1 MGWIE
6 PKTDWDPTKDRLN
19 PESYNRI
26 RNNLA
31 VLGELVNE
39 IYAPLTLESMGEEK
53 NYSSWYYA
61 REFNVFERNLDAIHQ
76 TSYHKVIGTTKT
88 FFDNG
93 PFIDSSELNRIE
105 SATLRLYEIG
115 QNHKKTLPRLS
126 IRLGSL
132 KGVK

>member
-6 PKTDWDPTKDRLN
+6 AKTDWDPTKDRLN

-61 REFNVFERNLDAIHQ
+61 REFNVFERNLDAINQ
-76 TSYHKVIGTTKT
+76 TCLLYTSPSPRDLSTSRM
-88 FFDNG
+88 
-93 PFIDSSELNRIE
+93 PSS
-105 SATLRLYEIG
+105 A
-115 QNHKKTLPRLS
+115 
-126 IRLGSL
+126 
-132 KGVK
+132 

>member
-19 PESYNRI
+19 PESY
-26 RNNLA
+26 
-31 VLGELVNE
+31 
-39 IYAPLTLESMGEEK
+39 K

-61 REFNVFERNLDAIHQ
+61 REFNVFERNLDAINQ
-76 TSYHKVIGTTKT
+76 TSYNKVIGTTKT

-93 PFIDSSELNRIE
+93 PFIDSSELSRIE
-105 SATLRLYEIG
+105 SATLQLYEIG

>member
-61 REFNVFERNLDAIHQ
+61 REFNVFERNLDAINQ
-76 TSYHKVIGTTKT
+76 TSYNKVIGTTKT

-115 QNHKKTLPRLS
+115 QNHKKT
-126 IRLGSL
+126 
-132 KGVK
+132 

>member
-39 IYAPLTLESMGEEK
+39 IYAPLTLESMGEERTIP
-53 NYSSWYYA
+53 A
-61 REFNVFERNLDAIHQ
+61 GIMHGNLMCLNE
-76 TSYHKVIGTTKT
+76 TSM
-88 FFDNG
+88 
-93 PFIDSSELNRIE
+93 
-105 SATLRLYEIG
+105 
-115 QNHKKTLPRLS
+115 Q
-126 IRLGSL
+126 
-132 KGVK
+132 

>member
-1 MGWIE
+1 MLHSEYWHLILKNE
-6 PKTDWDPTKDRLN
+6 
-19 PESYNRI
+19 NRI
-26 RNNLA
+26 IHNSDRK
-31 VLGELVNE
+31 
-39 IYAPLTLESMGEEK
+39 YRYHCKSLESMGEEK

-61 REFNVFERNLDAIHQ
+61 REFNVFERNLDAINQ
-76 TSYHKVIGTTKT
+76 TSYNKVIGTTKT

-126 IRLGSL
+126 VRLGSL

>member
-1 MGWIE
+1 MSDSVAGADGTFDPP
-6 PKTDWDPTKDRLN
+6 PKIDVVLEAGYTC
-19 PESYNRI
+19 YG
-26 RNNLA
+26 
-31 VLGELVNE
+31 LGELVNE

-61 REFNVFERNLDAIHQ
+61 REFNVFERNLDAINQ
-76 TSYHKVIGTTKT
+76 TSYNKVIGTTKT

-126 IRLGSL
+126 VRLGSL

>member
-61 REFNVFERNLDAIHQ
+61 REFNVFERNLDAINQ
-76 TSYHKVIGTTKT
+76 TSYNKVIVTTKT

-93 PFIDSSELNRIE
+93 PFFDSSELSRRAN
-105 SATLRLYEIG
+105 LRMPSRQPLANTAI
-115 QNHKKTLPRLS
+115 TSRS
-126 IRLGSL
+126 RSL
-132 KGVK
+132 TAPSTTE

>member
-1 MGWIE
+1 MQHFYERRDASPHYMPSHSHVQTGRFAE

-61 REFNVFERNLDAIHQ
+61 REFNVFERNLDAINQ
-76 TSYHKVIGTTKT
+76 TSYNKVIGTTKT
-88 FFDNG
+88 FLFQYISC
-93 PFIDSSELNRIE
+93 F
-105 SATLRLYEIG
+105 Y
-115 QNHKKTLPRLS
+115 
-126 IRLGSL
+126 
-132 KGVK
+132 

>member
-61 REFNVFERNLDAIHQ
+61 REFNVFERNLDAINQ
-76 TSYHKVIGTTKT
+76 TSYNKVIGTTKT

-93 PFIDSSELNRIE
+93 P
-105 SATLRLYEIG
+105 
-115 QNHKKTLPRLS
+115 LS
-126 IRLGSL
+126 TAAN
-132 KGVK
+132 